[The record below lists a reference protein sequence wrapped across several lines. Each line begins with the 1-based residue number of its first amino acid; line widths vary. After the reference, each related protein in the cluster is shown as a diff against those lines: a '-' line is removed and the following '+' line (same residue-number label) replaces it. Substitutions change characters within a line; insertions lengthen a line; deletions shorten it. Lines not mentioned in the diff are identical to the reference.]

1 VAHDTLTQR
10 PLREHLSAVLRGEAV
25 AEALLAR
32 LDVETS
38 IALDDARAML
48 GELEDHYA
56 RNAIHFDL
64 YLRIKDRLQPVVRPR
79 TTRPPPH
86 AAPAVTQGRIADP
99 PPDRTMLRAPTAPM
113 PGATVVRDPGTA
125 TLEARP
131 QGATAPGIP
140 TRASAGPRTDGPGV
154 SRADESPE
162 TRTWTLEAP
171 LEPGTLIKDRFVLD
185 KRLGEGGMGVVFK
198 ARDLRKEEARDR
210 DPYVAIKFLSA
221 EFRRHP
227 EAFMALQRETRRA
240 QALAHPNVVTVHD
253 FDRDGTLI
261 YMTMEFLEGEPL
273 DRYIQRHPQ
282 GLRFKQAWP
291 IIEGCSR
298 ALAYAHEEGV
308 VHADFKPGNVF
319 LVGERKVKVLD
330 FGIARAVTRH
340 GDDAAAG
347 TRFDAGSLGALTP
360 AYASPEMLLNDKPDP
375 RDDVYAL
382 ACVAYELLTGR
393 HPFDGQTAVKA
404 AHDGMTVKR
413 TPGLGRRQHRALA
426 RGLAFKQAD
435 RTPTVE
441 RFLDDI
447 AGPLGARGRALR
459 QSLVSTVV
467 TGVLV
472 AAIAGGAW
480 WLTRAD
486 PDEQLKRQLMEQA
499 RVAAEETAR
508 RTDEATALDPEL
520 RDVLLEQGKDY
531 LQIAKARFDPGV
543 LSEGVSSAY
552 GAYTNALKI
561 DPQSTVAA
569 DGIVEIVRLYEAEAQ
584 SALDAGDAARAATL
598 AGYALKIHPNRES
611 LVDLK
616 AQAEQAAGTASQ

>member
-1 VAHDTLTQR
+1 V
-10 PLREHLSAVLRGEAV
+10 
-25 AEALLAR
+25 
-32 LDVETS
+32 
-38 IALDDARAML
+38 
-48 GELEDHYA
+48 
-56 RNAIHFDL
+56 
-64 YLRIKDRLQPVVRPR
+64 
-79 TTRPPPH
+79 
-86 AAPAVTQGRIADP
+86 
-99 PPDRTMLRAPTAPM
+99 
-113 PGATVVRDPGTA
+113 
-125 TLEARP
+125 
-131 QGATAPGIP
+131 
-140 TRASAGPRTDGPGV
+140 
-154 SRADESPE
+154 
-162 TRTWTLEAP
+162 
-171 LEPGTLIKDRFVLD
+171 IKDRFVLD
-185 KRLGEGGMGVVFK
+185 KRLGEGGMGVVFR

-282 GLRFKQAWP
+282 GVRFKQAWP
-291 IIEGCSR
+291 VIEGCSR

-404 AHDGMTVKR
+404 AHDGMSIKR
-413 TPGLGRRQHRALA
+413 TPGMGRRQHRALA

-441 RFLDDI
+441 AFLDDI

-459 QSLVSTVV
+459 QSLVSIVV

-508 RTDEATALDPEL
+508 RTDAATAIDPEL
-520 RDVLLEQGKDY
+520 RDILLEQGDDY
-531 LQIAKARFDPGV
+531 LQIARAKVDPGL

-561 DPQSTVAA
+561 DPQSSRAA

-584 SALDAGDAARAATL
+584 RALDAGDADRAALL
-598 AGYALKIHPNRES
+598 AGFGLKIHPNRES
-611 LVDLK
+611 LSELK
-616 AQAEQAAGTASQ
+616 AQAEQAAGTASP